1 MHIIKLSAIDSTN
14 SYLRELASK
23 KTLED
28 FTVVVAKHQT
38 KGRGQIGAVWNS
50 ENGKNLTFSIYKRNC
65 GISIDDQFYL
75 SMITSLAITKTLQL
89 FQVPKLV
96 VKWPNDILSEQ
107 KKICGILIE
116 NVIKQQDIEGS
127 IIGVG
132 LNVNQTQFS
141 NLPSASSLK
150 NLTGTLFDIEEL
162 LVNIVEQLKYYFDK
176 LEKGKHDFIKRAYEA
191 LLFRRHKPSTFK
203 DTQGHLFS
211 GFIQGVNNN
220 GTLQILLEDDIVKEF
235 ELKEIQLLY

>member
-1 MHIIKLSAIDSTN
+1 MHIIKLNAIDSTN

-23 KTLED
+23 KPLED
-28 FTVVVAKHQT
+28 FTVVITKHQT
-38 KGRGQIGAVWNS
+38 KGRGQIGSIWNS
-50 ENGKNLTFSIYKRNC
+50 EKDKNLTCSVFKRNC
-65 GISIDDQFYL
+65 CVSIDDQFYI
-75 SMITSLAITKTLQL
+75 SMVTSLSIIKTLQL

-116 NVIKQQDIEGS
+116 NVIKHQDIEGS
-127 IIGVG
+127 IIGIG
-132 LNVNQTQFS
+132 LNVNQTQFP

-150 NLTGTLFDIEEL
+150 NLTGSLFDVEEL
-162 LVNIVEQLKYYFDK
+162 LARIVEHLQYYFEK
-176 LEKGKHDFIKRAYEA
+176 LEQGKHDFIKRAYEA
-191 LLFRRHKPSTFK
+191 LLFRRNKPSTFK
-203 DTQGHLFS
+203 NYEGDLFS

>member
-1 MHIIKLSAIDSTN
+1 MHIIKLNAIDSTN

-23 KTLED
+23 KRLED
-28 FTVVVAKHQT
+28 FTVVIAKHQT
-38 KGRGQIGAVWNS
+38 KGKGQIGAVWNS
-50 ENGKNLTFSIYKRNC
+50 EKDKNLTCSVFKRNC
-65 GISIDDQFYL
+65 CVSIDDAFYI
-75 SMITSLAITKTLQL
+75 SMVTSLAIIKTLQQ

-96 VKWPNDILSEQ
+96 VKWPNDILAEQ

-116 NVIKQQDIEGS
+116 NVIKQQNIEGS
-127 IIGVG
+127 IIGIG

-141 NLPSASSLK
+141 NLPLASSLK
-150 NLTGTLFDIEEL
+150 NLTGTLFDVEEML
-162 LVNIVEQLKYYFDK
+162 TRIVEQLQYYFDK

-203 DTQGHLFS
+203 DLEGQLFS

-220 GTLQILLEDDIVKEF
+220 GTLQILLEDGIIKEF

>member
-1 MHIIKLSAIDSTN
+1 MHIIKLNAIDSTN
-14 SYLRELASK
+14 SYLRELAAEK
-23 KTLED
+23 RIED
-28 FTVVVAKHQT
+28 FTVVIAKHQT
-38 KGRGQIGAVWNS
+38 NGKGQIGAVWNS
-50 ENGKNLTFSIYKRNC
+50 EKDKNLTCSVFKRNC
-65 GISIDDQFYL
+65 CVSIDDTFYI
-75 SMITSLAITKTLQL
+75 SMVTSLAIIKTLQQ

-96 VKWPNDILSEQ
+96 VKWPNDILAEQ

-127 IIGVG
+127 IIGIG

-141 NLPSASSLK
+141 NLPLASSLK
-150 NLTGTLFDIEEL
+150 NLTGTLFNVEEL
-162 LVNIVEQLKYYFDK
+162 LARIVEQLKYYFDK
-176 LEKGKHDFIKRAYEA
+176 LEQEKHDYIKRAYEA

-203 DTQGHLFS
+203 DIDGHLFS

-220 GTLQILLEDDIVKEF
+220 GTLQILLEDDIIKEF